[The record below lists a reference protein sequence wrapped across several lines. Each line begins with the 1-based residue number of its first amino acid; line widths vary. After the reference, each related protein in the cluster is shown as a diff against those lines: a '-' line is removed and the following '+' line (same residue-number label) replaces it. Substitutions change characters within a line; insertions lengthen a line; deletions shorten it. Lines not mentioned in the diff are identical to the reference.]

1 MRKIGFLRLRWLLT
15 GQFGFAPRVMW
26 NSLRELPR
34 YVSNWYR
41 FRRHYIGPMRFAPC
55 LHDRNEEGGST
66 KSEYFWQDLLVARWI
81 FAANPTRHVDI
92 GSRVDGFVAHV
103 ASFRNI
109 EVFDIRPTDY
119 AGPGI
124 VFMQADV
131 MQSEALMKIPPDY
144 CDSLSCLHALEHF
157 GLGRYGDPIDP
168 LGYQKGLSN
177 MIAFLKQGGTFYL
190 SIPIGQERVEFNAFR
205 VFDPFEIIQLTK
217 AQGLICNLLTVIS
230 QNAAVEHGPISPE
243 RLKIL
248 SNSEYNLGIFVF
260 TKLLEDL

>member
-34 YVSNWYR
+34 YVSNWVQ
-41 FRRHYIGPMRFAPC
+41 FRRNYIGPMRFAPC
-55 LHDRNEEGGST
+55 FHDRNEEGGST

-81 FAANPTRHVDI
+81 FAANP
-92 GSRVDGFVAHV
+92 
-103 ASFRNI
+103 I